1 MHVQPMRIE
10 VAGKQFVFPRECACC
25 GGFPQTT
32 ITLSGTE
39 RNRNS
44 RTRGWAWDVPYCQE
58 CRRHV
63 TRTDQAFIVGL
74 TIAALFGFCS
84 FLYALFGGARLGA
97 GLFLASLIVAAVITS
112 ALVPKTRG
120 GASCVTVFRALI
132 YLGSSGVIHS
142 FDFRSKPYARAFVR
156 SNRLKLVNASVV
168 VSQMV
173 RDLPVSENQVARRL
187 AKRLR

>member
-1 MHVQPMRIE
+1 MRIE

-25 GGFPQTT
+25 GGFPETT
-32 ITLSGTE
+32 ITHSGTE

-63 TRTDQAFIVGL
+63 ARTDRAFIVGL
-74 TIAALFGFCS
+74 SIAALFGFCS
-84 FLYALFGGARLGA
+84 LLYAILIDMRLGFGFFA
-97 GLFLASLIVAAVITS
+97 GSVLLTTFVTALLIPRIRS
-112 ALVPKTRG
+112 
-120 GASCVTVFRALI
+120 GATCCTVSRALI
-132 YLGSSGVIHS
+132 YLGSSGNIHS
-142 FDFRSKPYARAFVR
+142 FDFKSPHYARAFVR
-156 SNRLKLVNASVV
+156 ANRLKLVNAATV

>member
-1 MHVQPMRIE
+1 MRVE

-25 GGFPQTT
+25 GGFPETT

-63 TRTDQAFIVGL
+63 ARTDRAFFVGL
-74 TIAALFGFCS
+74 SIAALFGFCS
-84 FLYALFGGARLGA
+84 LLYAILIETRLGF
-97 GLFLASLIVAAVITS
+97 GLFAVSLVLTMTVTS
-112 ALVPKTRG
+112 LLVPKLRS
-120 GASCVTVFRALI
+120 GATCCSVSRALI
-132 YLGSSGVIHS
+132 YLGSAGNIHS
-142 FDFRSKPYARAFVR
+142 FDFKSRPYARAFVR
-156 SNRLKLVNASVV
+156 ANRLKLVNASAV
-168 VSQMV
+168 VSQIV
-173 RDLPVSENQVARRL
+173 RDLPVSENRVARRL